1 MNRKWLIAAVIF
13 GVGAALLSNKSV
25 RESLPLGPLSQTEPL
40 DSSLIVTPAPIEG
53 RPQVLIS
60 TSKGNFVIETRPD
73 LAPQSVT
80 NFLQKWNSGFCDGL
94 TFHRVEDWVVQ
105 GCDPASNGTGGEL
118 SLPTETS
125 AQTFTTG
132 SVGVARRAEP
142 KDLSNDS
149 QFFIV
154 KTNSNFLNSEYT
166 YLGSVT
172 SGMDVVNNLRSDDR
186 ILTTSV
192 LTK

>member
-105 GCDPASNGTGGEL
+105 GCDPAGNGTGGEL

>member
-105 GCDPASNGTGGEL
+105 GCDPAGNGTGGEL

-132 SVGVARRAEP
+132 SVGGAPRGGP
-142 KDLSNDS
+142 QNPPPDS
-149 QFFIV
+149 
-154 KTNSNFLNSEYT
+154 TPNAS
-166 YLGSVT
+166 
-172 SGMDVVNNLRSDDR
+172 MDV
-186 ILTTSV
+186 TTSPSGISS
-192 LTK
+192 TFTASAGNGPETSKRSF